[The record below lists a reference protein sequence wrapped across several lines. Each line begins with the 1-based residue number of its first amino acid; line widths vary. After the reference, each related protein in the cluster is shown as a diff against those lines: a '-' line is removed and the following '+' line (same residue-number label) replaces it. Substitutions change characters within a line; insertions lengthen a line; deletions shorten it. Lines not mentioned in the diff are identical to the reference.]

1 VKVAKPAKIT
11 DSLITAQSKARIP
24 MITARIP
31 VKKKLGMI
39 VMGRFAFSNG
49 AGRQVI

>member
-24 MITARIP
+24 MMTARIP

-39 VMGRFAFSNG
+39 VMAGSHPAMAPAF
-49 AGRQVI
+49 R